1 MFSFKTFKM
10 AKSIPDFDQLQ
21 KDVLDLKGEYNLKG
35 IKFYKC
41 KDFVERGY
49 GTGALSTRHFYR
61 NSKTTDKE
69 YQV

>member
-1 MFSFKTFKM
+1 MSSFKTFKM

-41 KDFVERGY
+41 KDFVEFD
-49 GTGALSTRHFYR
+49 ALEIGRAH
-61 NSKTTDKE
+61 
-69 YQV
+69 V